1 MYFLS
6 WDHHW
11 ISYVLADRKTREGRW
26 IRADHNYRN
35 GYGRSNSRRFH
46 RARPKLKRR
55 EMSRVG
61 RPHCICDVHLLG
73 GATPTSDG
81 RPRVVQDEALQ
92 WGKTSPVRLQSH
104 DFSGQFGSLEG
115 FSENRN

>member
-1 MYFLS
+1 MIIVVGMAGAIAWGFIVRVPSLS
-6 WDHHW
+6 DAKFR
-11 ISYVLADRKTREGRW
+11 VLADTT
-26 IRADHNYRN
+26 ASAN
-35 GYGRSNSRRFH
+35 
-46 RARPKLKRR
+46 
-55 EMSRVG
+55 
-61 RPHCICDVHLLG
+61 VHLLG

-92 WGKTSPVRLQSH
+92 WGKTSPVRLQSY